1 MSSESDNHHPAVPS
15 TPAAQAAPSA
25 PTSRKEY
32 NTRLLWPDMIKT
44 PNNTWTFS
52 CKEIVEKLGTNPQAT
67 AELKRNMEKC
77 LIYFYT
83 VKKILGL
90 FDHTYTAS
98 CILFFRYWYVYGLP
112 PYLPDCIHIAQAI
125 LVTACKTV
133 ENNRPIDAYIKAT
146 CDYFVKETTGLRV
159 RQNLDKLKWD
169 VRDRLI
175 SNEKRILCCFGFDL
189 NLENPKELIEEMFSG
204 FYRFNRD
211 YNLPDEFKQ
220 IFPKILQEARNFL
233 VQAVTQ
239 PVSLLC
245 DGYSFVALALIYC
258 GLQYKKS
265 VDNSFQ
271 FPLNFFRDKFP
282 VLVTAQR
289 FGQLFNDYRVLEE
302 NFFDLK
308 SNKREKLQISVE
320 EIDELL
326 NEEPSPDG
334 EVNDPYDY
342 NLIKSGEVRQEL
354 KDHIHKRIRDIYER
368 TVAETKKRMSPE
380 NAADLEQSK
389 KKLKT

>member
-1 MSSESDNHHPAVPS
+1 MSSESDNHHPVA
-15 TPAAQAAPSA
+15 PAAPAAPAA
-25 PTSRKEY
+25 PTVPASKKEY

-44 PNNTWTFS
+44 PSNTWTFS
-52 CKEIVEKLGTNPQAT
+52 CNEIVEKLGTNPQAT

-83 VKKILGL
+83 VKKVLGL

-146 CDYFVKETTGLRV
+146 CDYFIKETTGLRV

-169 VRDRLI
+169 VRDKLI

-189 NLENPKELIEEMFSG
+189 NLENPKELIEDMFSG

-211 YNLPDEFKQ
+211 YDLPDEFKQ
-220 IFPKILQEARNFL
+220 IFPKLLQEARNFL

-265 VDNSFQ
+265 IDNSFQ

-289 FGQLFNDYRVLEE
+289 FGQFFNDYKVLEE

-308 SNKREKLQISVE
+308 SNKREKLQISVQ

-326 NEEPSPDG
+326 NEEPSPDN
-334 EVNDPYDY
+334 EVSDPYDY

-354 KDHIHKRIRDIYER
+354 KDHIQKRIRDLYER
-368 TVAETKKRMSPE
+368 TVAETKRRMSPDIP
-380 NAADLEQSK
+380 ADLEQSR
-389 KKLKT
+389 KKLKP

>member
-1 MSSESDNHHPAVPS
+1 MNSESDNHHLAASAASAVP
-15 TPAAQAAPSA
+15 AA
-25 PTSRKEY
+25 PTSKKEY

-44 PNNTWTFS
+44 PDNTWTFS
-52 CKEIVEKLGTNPQAT
+52 CKEIIEKLGTNPQAT

-133 ENNRPIDAYIKAT
+133 ENNRPVDAYIKAT
-146 CDYFVKETTGLRV
+146 CDYFIKETTGLRV
-159 RQNLDKLKWD
+159 RQNMDKLKWD

-175 SNEKRILCCFGFDL
+175 SNEKKILCCFGFDL

-211 YNLPDEFKQ
+211 YNLPNEFKQ
-220 IFPKILQEARNFL
+220 IFPRILQEARNFL

-265 VDNSFQ
+265 VDGKFQ

-289 FGQLFNDYRVLEE
+289 FGQFFNDYRVLEE

-308 SNKREKLQISVE
+308 SNKREKLQISVQ

-334 EVNDPYDY
+334 EVSNPYDS

-354 KDHIHKRIRDIYER
+354 KDHIHKRIREIYER

-380 NAADLEQSK
+380 NVADLEQN

>member
-1 MSSESDNHHPAVPS
+1 MNSESDNHRLVAPATSAVP
-15 TPAAQAAPSA
+15 AA
-25 PTSRKEY
+25 PTSKKEY

-44 PNNTWTFS
+44 PDNTWTFS
-52 CKEIVEKLGTNPQAT
+52 CKEIIEKLGTNPQAT

-133 ENNRPIDAYIKAT
+133 ENNRPVDAYIKAT
-146 CDYFVKETTGLRV
+146 CDYFIKETTGLRV
-159 RQNLDKLKWD
+159 RQNMDKLKWD

-211 YNLPDEFKQ
+211 YNLPNEFKQ
-220 IFPKILQEARNFL
+220 IFPRILQEARNFL

-265 VDNSFQ
+265 VDIKFQ
-271 FPLNFFRDKFP
+271 FPVNFFRDKFP

-289 FGQLFNDYRVLEE
+289 FGQFFNDYRVLEE

-308 SNKREKLQISVE
+308 SNKREKLQISVQ

-326 NEEPSPDG
+326 NEEPSLDG
-334 EVNDPYDY
+334 EVSNPYDS

-354 KDHIHKRIRDIYER
+354 KDHIHKRIREIYER

-380 NAADLEQSK
+380 NVADLEQN
-389 KKLKT
+389 KKLKN